1 MCSGYGQG
9 TDNVHFFFFLS
20 LSLVFGKSGIDRYSM
35 YNDVQRFDVKIGLK
49 LREI

>member
-9 TDNVHFFFFLS
+9 TDNVQFFSFF